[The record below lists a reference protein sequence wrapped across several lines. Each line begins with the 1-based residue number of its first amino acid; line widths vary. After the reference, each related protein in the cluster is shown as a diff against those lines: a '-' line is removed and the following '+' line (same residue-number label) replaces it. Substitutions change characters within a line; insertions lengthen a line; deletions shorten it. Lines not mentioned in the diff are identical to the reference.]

1 MPVCASLQ
9 WAPGSP
15 RDKKVQQ
22 RGAVFAVPPKI
33 SRVSTVGERKEHGA
47 RPTGL
52 HAVCP
57 WASHCTSVMSRSPPL

>member
-15 RDKKVQQ
+15 WGKKVQQ

-33 SRVSTVGERKEHGA
+33 SRVSTVGERKEHGV

-52 HAVCP
+52 RALCP
-57 WASHCTSVMSRSPPL
+57 WASHCTSVTSRSPL